1 MTVLPQSA
9 LRRALSP
16 LAAAAITA
24 LCVPAS
30 SHAQSVTFNLLSAD
44 GSYALNG
51 GAAVPLNQSIVGGTG
66 SVDVLSFPSAGVNS
80 AGLHSYG
87 SSIGTF
93 GSRSSGTG
101 LYDVT
106 GAFTIKLKLTNNQAT
121 AQQANFAF
129 YITPGYLNVTPL
141 PFTGS
146 QFVEAGVNFNIATS
160 NGKSFSSTAMLRD
173 DSTGISFASTGANLY
188 GGSGASRSVIG
199 GNHDLDLGV
208 LNAGQSVDLSYTLS
222 SYAKGNALV
231 GTTTTVPGYQQVI
244 PEHWV
249 EIRDCGAYATLG
261 KTGGADV
268 GQVLGR
274 MIAETDV
281 VVGGCPTHRQL
292 VPEQIITIPAQTYLV
307 GTAGGS
313 QGSSGDPFSFNLGG
327 NPTLSLPAGQNSP
340 FSLQLSGAAAVP
352 EPAGLALVGTALAA
366 LALMRRRRAV

>member
-51 GAAVPLNQSIVGGTG
+51 GAAMPLNQSIVGGTG
-66 SVDVLSFPSAGVNS
+66 SVDVLSFPNAGVTN

-87 SSIGTF
+87 SSGGNF

-146 QFVEAGVNFNIATS
+146 QFVEAGVSFNISTS

-173 DSTGISFASTGANLY
+173 NSAGISFASTGANLY

-244 PEHWV
+244 
-249 EIRDCGAYATLG
+249 
-261 KTGGADV
+261 
-268 GQVLGR
+268 
-274 MIAETDV
+274 
-281 VVGGCPTHRQL
+281 THVFVQ
-292 VPEQIITIPAQTYLV
+292 
-307 GTAGGS
+307 
-313 QGSSGDPFSFNLGG
+313 GDPYLDGDAVFAVKDSLVAKYKKVNDAAEAKKLGMP
-327 NPTLSLPAGQNSP
+327 NPFTRLEWDFHLSPVGKAKVNSRKAIAP
-340 FSLQLSGAAAVP
+340 SD
-352 EPAGLALVGTALAA
+352 ALA
-366 LALMRRRRAV
+366 

>member
-1 MTVLPQSA
+1 MTFLPQSA

-30 SHAQSVTFNLLSAD
+30 SHAQSVTFNVLSAD
-44 GSYALNG
+44 GSYALDG
-51 GAAVPLNQSIVGGTG
+51 AAAVPLNDSIFGNPG
-66 SVDVLSFPSAGVNS
+66 SVDVLHFTGGSGSS

-87 SSIGTF
+87 SSGGNF
-93 GSRSSGTG
+93 GSRSSGNG

-106 GAFTIKLKLTNNQAT
+106 GAFTIQLTLTNNQAT

-146 QFVEAGVNFNIATS
+146 QFVEAGVSFNITTN
-160 NGKSFSSTAMLRD
+160 NGKSFASTAMLRD
-173 DSTGISFASTGANLY
+173 NSAGISFVSSGTNLY
-188 GGSGASRSVIG
+188 GGSGSSRSVIG

-208 LNAGQSVDLSYTLS
+208 LNAGQSVQLTYTLA
-222 SYAKGNALV
+222 SYAKGDAVL
-231 GTTTTVPGYQQVI
+231 GSTRTTPEHQEVI

-249 EIRDCGAYATLG
+249 EFSDCGGYPTLG
-261 KTGGADV
+261 KVGGADV

-281 VVGGCPTHRQL
+281 VRGDCTTRREL
-292 VPEQIITIPAQTYLV
+292 VPEQIITVPAQTYLE
-307 GTAGGS
+307 GMTGGS
-313 QGSSGDPFSFNLGG
+313 QGSSGDPFSFNLGP
-327 NPTLSLPAGQNSP
+327 NQTLSLPGGQSSP
-340 FSLQLSGAAAVP
+340 FSLQLSAVP
-352 EPAGLALVGTALAA
+352 EPAGLALVSTALAA
-366 LALMRRRRAV
+366 LALLRRRRTV